1 MITKQTNQMVKLELS
16 GNTEKDCLLDESSLG
31 FPLKDKLRE
40 ISKSCR
46 KLLEKSTLARSD

>member
-1 MITKQTNQMVKLELS
+1 MITKQTNQMVKLELN